1 MPLGMGSLASKPGS
15 DAQWGYPQGGYTT
28 LGGVPKQLP
37 QLGSSNSH
45 FASLG
50 KYPWLY
56 GDLPPRALPTTNEMG
71 PVTDDYG
78 VAEGQKSRRPQ
89 APGTHVFKRTAG
101 PGKGQNLF
109 GQSFKGGIW

>member
-1 MPLGMGSLASKPGS
+1 MPFGMGSLASSPGS
-15 DAQWGYPQGGYTT
+15 DARWGNPLGGYIM
-28 LGGVPKQLP
+28 LGGAPKQLP
-37 QLGSSNSH
+37 QH
-45 FASLG
+45 VKSLG

-71 PVTDDYG
+71 PVTNDYG
-78 VAEGQKSRRPQ
+78 VAEGQKARIPP

-109 GQSFKGGIW
+109 GQSFKGGIF